1 MAEIKIGIG
10 DNGQLGVAVSND
22 ISNNLPLVLGFIE
35 LAKSA
40 LIDQAKQSQ
49 NRVQPASFLPPGLN

>member
-1 MAEIKIGIG
+1 
-10 DNGQLGVAVSND
+10 
-22 ISNNLPLVLGFIE
+22 VLGFIE

-49 NRVQPASFLPPGLN
+49 NRVQPASFMPPGLN